1 MFSKNGSRRIRT
13 EYYLSMR
20 YDTQANIQT
29 NHYITFDTDETKGKD
44 PRMKVWK
51 VERYSVI
58 YGPTAS
64 RISKTG
70 IMVQSLDQQST
81 IVEEEGIQLGSSVV

>member
-1 MFSKNGSRRIRT
+1 
-13 EYYLSMR
+13 MR

-29 NHYITFDTDETKGKD
+29 NHYITFDT
-44 PRMKVWK
+44 MKQKVKIQEWK
-51 VERYSVI
+51 SESREVLS
-58 YGPTAS
+58 YGPTPS

>member
-51 VERYSVI
+51 VERYSVMVQLHQEL
-58 YGPTAS
+58 A
-64 RISKTG
+64 KLVL
-70 IMVQSLDQQST
+70 VQSLDQQST

>member
-51 VERYSVI
+51 VERYSVMVKT
-58 YGPTAS
+58 PS

-70 IMVQSLDQQST
+70 IMVQSLELWT
-81 IVEEEGIQLGSSVV
+81 NKVL